1 MALRFDL
8 VIRGGT
14 VVNGS
19 CCKKVDIGITDGLI
33 SVLALQG
40 ILPTNDGQ
48 KEIDAT
54 GKFVIPG
61 VVDSHVHLREP
72 GFTEKEDFVTG
83 TKAAAAGGVTT
94 VMVMPFTQPLVTSS
108 KELEEKYQIAD
119 GRAFVDYTLQA
130 TVKPDLLEQVAD
142 ATKWGVTSFEIFL
155 AESPKELCIC
165 NNVILSSILERV
177 AEAGKIVGIYADDD
191 SIIRKNTEALKA
203 AGRHD
208 FMAYTESKPPVGEAL
223 GVARACLI
231 AESVGVKIHFRQIS
245 TKIALDILR
254 YMKKRY
260 DRISVEVSPHHLF
273 LDADSINSRE
283 PFAKV
288 SPPLRKLED
297 CQALQQGLKD
307 GTIDI
312 IATDHAPHMPEEK
325 ETGYEDIW
333 CAPGGIIGL
342 QTLLPL
348 MLDRVSSGFLS
359 LAELINFLCKRPAE
373 LFGLYPRKGIIR
385 VGSDADLVIIDLERN
400 HTVSSELQYS
410 KAKYTPFEGTKL
422 RGMPVLTLLRGNVIM
437 EDGIVLQKP
446 LGQLVKPV

>member
-1 MALRFDL
+1 MRFDL

-19 CCKKVDIGITDGLI
+19 CCKKVDIGITDELI

-40 ILPTNDGQ
+40 ILPTNGGQ

-54 GKFVIPG
+54 GKFIIPG
-61 VVDSHVHLREP
+61 VIDSHVHLREP
-72 GFTEKEDFVTG
+72 GFTEKEDFATG

-94 VMVMPFTQPLVTSS
+94 VMVMPFTQPLVASS
-108 KELEEKYQIAD
+108 KELEEKYRIAD

-142 ATKWGVTSFEIFL
+142 AAKWGVTSFEIFL
-155 AESPKELCIC
+155 AESPKGLCVGD
-165 NNVILSSILERV
+165 NGVLSSILERI
-177 AEAGKIVGIYADDD
+177 ADTGKIVGIYADDD
-191 SIIRKNTEALKA
+191 SIIRENTAALKA

-223 GVARACLI
+223 GIARACLI
-231 AESVGVKIHFRQIS
+231 AESVGAKIHFRQIS
-245 TKIALDILR
+245 TKIGLGILR

-312 IATDHAPHMPEEK
+312 IATDHAPHTLEEK

-333 CAPGGIIGL
+333 RAPGGIIGL

-348 MLDRVSSGFLS
+348 MLDRVSSGFIS

-385 VGSDADLVIIDLERN
+385 VGSDADLVIVDLERN
-400 HTVSSELQYS
+400 YIVSSELQYS
-410 KAKYTPFEGTKL
+410 KEKYTPFEGTKL
-422 RGMPVLTLLRGNVIM
+422 QGMPVLTLLRGNVIM

-446 LGQLVKPV
+446 LGQLVKPI